1 MVRNDVKRDDK
12 FFIFQQFYF
21 LTILQEKNSLNRIKR
36 AQKVGKTKFKTKFAY
51 HSFQYFHSCLIM
63 RDESLPSGEYFAK
76 AD

>member
-51 HSFQYFHSCLIM
+51 HSVQFFHSCLIM
-63 RDESLPSGEYFAK
+63 SDESLPSGEYFAK